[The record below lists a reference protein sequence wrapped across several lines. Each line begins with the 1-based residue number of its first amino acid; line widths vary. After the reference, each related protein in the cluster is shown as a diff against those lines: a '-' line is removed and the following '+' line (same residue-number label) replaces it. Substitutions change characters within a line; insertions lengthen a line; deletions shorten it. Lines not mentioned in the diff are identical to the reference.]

1 MNTDLGNYRKSYEK
15 QELLE
20 TDLSPDP
27 MVVFQKWFYEVDT
40 NHDAIETNAMTI
52 ATLGSDGFPKS
63 RIVLLKKFTD
73 EGFIFYTNY
82 HSEKGR
88 AILAHPKVCLSFF
101 WPKAERQIIIKG
113 VAEKIPTSA
122 SEAYF
127 KSRPRGSQLG
137 ALVSHQSEVV
147 KNRDVLEEELH
158 KLEKQFEGK
167 DIPKPEHWGGFIV
180 KPSAMEFW
188 QGRPNRLHD
197 RIRFT
202 LTQPNTWVRERLAP

>member
-20 TDLSPDP
+20 GNISENP
-27 MVVFQKWFYEVDT
+27 MEVFQKWFYEVDS
-40 NHDAIETNAMTI
+40 NFNEGETNAMTI
-52 ATLGSDGFPKS
+52 STLGTDGFPKS
-63 RIVLLKKFTD
+63 RVVLLKKYTY

-82 HSEKGR
+82 ESEKGR
-88 AILAHPKVCLSFF
+88 AIVANPKVCLSFF

-113 VAEKIPTSA
+113 TAEKVS
-122 SEAYF
+122 SNMSDGYF
-127 KSRPRGSQLG
+127 ESRPRGSQLG

-147 KNRDVLEEELH
+147 KNREVLEDELH
-158 KLEKQFEGK
+158 QLEITFEGK
-167 DIPKPEHWGGFIV
+167 EIPRPEHWGGFIV
-180 KPSAMEFW
+180 KPISMEFW

-202 LTQPNTWVRERLAP
+202 LNSDFDWVMERLSP